1 MEFNKE
7 SHSTHWL
14 SNVCLI
20 ALAILF
26 FTNWPGYHL
35 TLGGPQPFV
44 YYAATCVFALLF
56 IFLRPRALGLLLTE
70 SIFYWLLVYLLSGL
84 LWLVLIDS
92 GHIPGEDTFLRARL
106 LMLVPFATY
115 FVLAVGV
122 DYRLIAKI
130 WFGCAVFIVVCFWI
144 DFLFPYTFLP
154 ADHVKSNPGR
164 AAGFFMN
171 ANFAGTSLVLICM
184 AIMPFIEARWR
195 ILLVLVMSIGVF
207 PTLSRSS
214 ILFAMFVLAIWVWR
228 GFLDRKTVLVMVF
241 IAPIAIFVVSVL
253 FSIGIQSSE
262 IKTDNVMMR
271 LNFFDPSTSAVSDHS
286 SIERAYLAEL
296 GWQKFTERPLTG
308 YGFGK
313 FNEFSNEW
321 GFRMNPHNMYLHIM
335 FEQGIL
341 GGLMYLIF
349 IGMILYKGVSLYR
362 RALSRQ
368 EAEIAITLMLI
379 AAYFCIFGFLNHNLL
394 GEAVSSMVLACFL
407 AKERNIIHSK
417 MNSNR

>member
-1 MEFNKE
+1 M
-7 SHSTHWL
+7 
-14 SNVCLI
+14 
-20 ALAILF
+20 
-26 FTNWPGYHL
+26 GM
-35 TLGGPQPFV
+35 
-44 YYAATCVFALLF
+44 
-56 IFLRPRALGLLLTE
+56 
-70 SIFYWLLVYLLSGL
+70 
-84 LWLVLIDS
+84 
-92 GHIPGEDTFLRARL
+92 AR
-106 LMLVPFATY
+106 
-115 FVLAVGV
+115 
-122 DYRLIAKI
+122 
-130 WFGCAVFIVVCFWI
+130 
-144 DFLFPYTFLP
+144 
-154 ADHVKSNPGR
+154 
-164 AAGFFMN
+164 
-171 ANFAGTSLVLICM
+171 
-184 AIMPFIEARWR
+184 
-195 ILLVLVMSIGVF
+195 
-207 PTLSRSS
+207 
-214 ILFAMFVLAIWVWR
+214 
-228 GFLDRKTVLVMVF
+228 FLDRKTVLVMVF

-407 AKERNIIHSK
+407 AKERNITHSK